1 MAFYIYSR
9 VSTDGQS
16 TDAQVMALTRKYPH
30 ADVVTET
37 RSGAKSRP
45 FLTALLEQLMA
56 GDTLIVAA
64 LDRLGRRTTEI
75 LALIEDLQRRNV
87 NLISEREGVDYG
99 SPTGRLVTQI
109 LVSVAE
115 MERNLIAE
123 RTRAGLAAAREKGRL
138 IGRRR
143 SISEDIIHRA
153 VHLVSEGTSI
163 RKAARAAGIS
173 HTHLANI
180 LKFNASEGKSQERV
194 KRRELQP
201 MANLHVL
208 PSYSKDDA
216 TT

>member
-16 TDAQVMALTRKYPH
+16 TDSQVMALTKKYPY
-30 ADVVTET
+30 AEVVTET

-45 FLTALLEQLMA
+45 FLTALLEQLKA
-56 GDTLIVAA
+56 GDTLVVAA
-64 LDRLGRRTTEI
+64 LDRLGRKTTEI

-123 RTRAGLAAAREKGRL
+123 RTRAGLAAAREKGKF
-138 IGRRR
+138 IGRKP
-143 SISEDIIHRA
+143 SISEDIIRRA
-153 VHLVSEGTSI
+153 FHLVSEGTSI
-163 RKAARAAGIS
+163 RKAATAVGIS

-180 LKFNASEGKSQERV
+180 LKSNASRAVSQEGVERG
-194 KRRELQP
+194 ELQP
-201 MANLHVL
+201 TTNLPVHPTIQRAV
-208 PSYSKDDA
+208 P
-216 TT
+216 